1 MARRRKT
8 RKIEWKWLA
17 FFPVLTLLVLLSKCG
32 HSEKPTPTPQNVE
45 TMVSILI
52 NETPPPEVTE
62 MSYLDAYHATRDA
75 HRIEARETLER
86 ERIEATMTWAVIYTQ
101 MPTSQYLAT
110 FDKFSTQAVQH
121 ATMVVLMTEDAN
133 K

>member
-1 MARRRKT
+1 MARRRRT

-45 TMVSILI
+45 TMVSILM
-52 NETPPPEVTE
+52 NETPPPEETK
-62 MSYLDAYHATRDA
+62 MSAIEEYYVTRDA
-75 HRIEARETLER
+75 QRMEARETLER
-86 ERIEATMTWAVIYTQ
+86 ERIEATMTWAVLYTQ
-101 MPTSQYLAT
+101 MPTDQYLAT
-110 FDKFSTQAVQH
+110 LDKFSTQAVQH